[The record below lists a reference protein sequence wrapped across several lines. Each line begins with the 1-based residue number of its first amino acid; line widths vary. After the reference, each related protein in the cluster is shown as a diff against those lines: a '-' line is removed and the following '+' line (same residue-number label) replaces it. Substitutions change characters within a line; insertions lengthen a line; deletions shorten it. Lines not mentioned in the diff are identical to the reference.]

1 MLTISKLN
9 SMKNIQKNQE
19 KKLSLEKFKI
29 AEIKNKKVIIGGNAP
44 EEGDPPATSPTV
56 RG

>member
-1 MLTISKLN
+1 
-9 SMKNIQKNQE
+9 MKKNQNTEE

-29 AEIKNKKVIIGGNAP
+29 AEIKNKKAIVGGSAP
-44 EEGDPPATSPTV
+44 DEGDPPATSPTI

>member
-1 MLTISKLN
+1 
-9 SMKNIQKNQE
+9 MKNIQKNQE

>member
-1 MLTISKLN
+1 
-9 SMKNIQKNQE
+9 MKKIQKNQE

-29 AEIKNKKVIIGGNAP
+29 GEIKNKKVIFGGNVTA
-44 EEGDPPATSPTV
+44 EGDPPATSPTV